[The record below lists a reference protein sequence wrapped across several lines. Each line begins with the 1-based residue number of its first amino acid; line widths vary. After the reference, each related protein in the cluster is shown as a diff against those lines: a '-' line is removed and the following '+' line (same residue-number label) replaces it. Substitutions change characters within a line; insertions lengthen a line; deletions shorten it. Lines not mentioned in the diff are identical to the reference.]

1 MLDNQFFNAIIILS
15 IVTTLP
21 VPSLVRWIISRRS
34 AAFHE
39 SEDEESYPDPM
50 PNAAAQEDL
59 L

>member
-1 MLDNQFFNAIIILS
+1 M
-15 IVTTLP
+15 TTLP